1 MKSIDCSHDRQH
13 ALESIFQEADKA
25 GEGKGDILGDI
36 YIYIWKQCFRHE
48 AVLSRPGTKWYQMQY
63 PIMYLLQI
71 TFLFLQLHTILSYL
85 YM

>member
-25 GEGKGDILGDI
+25 GEGKGDILRDI
-36 YIYIWKQCFRHE
+36 YIYGNNVSDMKQFFQDQE
-48 AVLSRPGTKWYQMQY
+48 QNGKYQMQY

-71 TFLFLQLHTILSYL
+71 TFLFLPLHTILSYL